1 MNTAEII
8 SIIIAGAGLVITIVA
23 ALLKLNSTITKLI
36 SSVDN
41 LDSSFAKFSTSNTES
56 HRRLWEHNDE
66 QDKKLSD
73 YEYRIHRLEGKR
85 K

>member
-73 YEYRIHRLEGKR
+73 HEYRIHRLEGKR